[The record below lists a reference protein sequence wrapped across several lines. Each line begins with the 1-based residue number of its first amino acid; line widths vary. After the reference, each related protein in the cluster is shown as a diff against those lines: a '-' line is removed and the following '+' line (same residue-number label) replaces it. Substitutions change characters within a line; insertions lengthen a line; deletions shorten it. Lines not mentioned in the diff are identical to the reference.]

1 MGYGGVLAVKR
12 SDHSSDYA
20 FDFSQSDSVELPDIA
35 DYSHYE
41 LGEELDY
48 DRVAYHDYQEGHHA
62 PHYDYVEREEGPH
75 RSQFDYVE
83 REAEFSHYD
92 YGEFPDYGVHE
103 FDYSLGG
110 FDYS

>member
-48 DRVAYHDYQEGHHA
+48 DRVAYHDYQEGHHT
-62 PHYDYVEREEGPH
+62 PQY
-75 RSQFDYVE
+75 DYVE